1 MAHEVE
7 RIEVE
12 VDAATAR
19 WLRTCARTRGGS
31 MAEAA
36 ARQLHELALADSV
49 RQHAAWYAEHPTY
62 IEDAEAERIASLSA

>member
-7 RIEVE
+7 RVEVV

-19 WLRTCARTRGGS
+19 RLRTCARTRGGS

-36 ARQLHELALADSV
+36 AHQPREMALADSV

-62 IEDAEAERIASLSA
+62 LEDAEAERIAALSA